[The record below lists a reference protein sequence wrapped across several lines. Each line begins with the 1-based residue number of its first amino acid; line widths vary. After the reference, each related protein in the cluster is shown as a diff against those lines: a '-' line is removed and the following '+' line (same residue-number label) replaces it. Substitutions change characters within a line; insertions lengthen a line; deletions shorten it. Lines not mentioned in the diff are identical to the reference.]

1 MPGLED
7 RIDAIGGLGGLELN
21 SPREANGLVADGP
34 GANGQVANGIAAP
47 MEEDLAAEEQRR
59 QRAAQMDRASAL
71 IGQRMLQ
78 GWAMLDM
85 SCPQCY
91 SPIMR
96 DRQRQ
101 LWCVACDM
109 RVVDESQQT
118 ATEPAGPSVERE
130 GGAGQ
135 AATPKRKTSP
145 EVAREAAM
153 EGNVGEEGREAKRQ
167 ATDSALTTQLPN
179 HAAAGAT
186 NLQSAARTLQSSLVT
201 KVEEC
206 REAIQECRDSEEL
219 TQLLD
224 LVHKL
229 ASTIQ
234 AVKGL
239 EQIS

>member
-1 MPGLED
+1 MPGLEE
-7 RIDAIGGLGGLELN
+7 RIDAMAGLGGLELN
-21 SPREANGLVADGP
+21 SPREANELVADGP
-34 GANGQVANGIAAP
+34 AANGLATNGLAAP

-109 RVVDESQQT
+109 RVVDETQQT
-118 ATEPAGPSVERE
+118 VAEAAGPSGERE

-135 AATPKRKTSP
+135 ASTPKRKTSP

-153 EGNVGEEGREAKRQ
+153 ECREGDVREEGREAKRQ
-167 ATDSALTTQLPN
+167 ATDSALTTQLPSSVRVQN
-179 HAAAGAT
+179 
-186 NLQSAARTLQSSLVT
+186 SSLAERHTMLAVL
-201 KVEEC
+201 KVLK
-206 REAIQECRDSEEL
+206 SL
-219 TQLLD
+219 S
-224 LVHKL
+224 V
-229 ASTIQ
+229 S
-234 AVKGL
+234 
-239 EQIS
+239 